1 MNDVKNKKKKPV
13 TGVKGGR
20 TMTGQPADTINVS
33 PQIGKQVNE
42 QSRGAA
48 VFSFGRMNP
57 PTVGHEKLVNKL
69 LGVAKQYRA
78 SPMIFLSHNQDK
90 KKNPLNYADKVR
102 FASKAFGSIV
112 QPSEAKTIFEV
123 LKSLHGKYKDLYM
136 VVGSDRVKSFQDLLN
151 AYNGKE
157 YSFDS
162 IKVISAGD
170 RDPDDDSVAGMSA
183 SKMREA
189 VRAKNPT
196 AFKQG
201 LPTRIQAHADEIFDL
216 TRLGLELAEELE
228 KEGLDLTEALTPDQ
242 RRRRGMVMR
251 RNERKI
257 LRAKEM
263 ARKRMASSDQLKI
276 RATNKARD
284 IIRKRLS
291 GGKNYDSLTV
301 SEKTTI
307 DRLMQSRKA
316 AVKRLAGRIL
326 NRVKNAEFE
335 RLKAYHSGQ
344 KELPH
349 PAMSNEEL
357 NAVSIDQL
365 VHEMMQAVT
374 ERAITEKVAGS
385 LTNKAT
391 KANIPYVTLEEVFR
405 RGFVSSMG
413 DQRSAFDRVNSFVAG
428 GRTAMNEDYDLYERN
443 VNKDLDDLFAQV
455 AQEEQPKHTKKT
467 RHKIELRAR
476 GTDELRPEIQHV
488 RRTAQ
493 AHTSMA
499 RQASIR
505 HKLDERLELAL
516 GEEIK
521 GWKQAAGDI
530 SKFRKQAK
538 DEAKQVKLVRLKKN
552 GDESKLYDAISKHA
566 DEKAARDR
574 HTQLTKLNPGRGISH
589 NLYVNDKLVDTLKEE
604 VRSAD
609 TKGVV
614 VRTASGKT
622 VVRKQKVNRK
632 IIGSGNLTDGTP

>member
-1 MNDVKNKKKKPV
+1 
-13 TGVKGGR
+13 
-20 TMTGQPADTINVS
+20 
-33 PQIGKQVNE
+33 
-42 QSRGAA
+42 
-48 VFSFGRMNP
+48 
-57 PTVGHEKLVNKL
+57 
-69 LGVAKQYRA
+69 
-78 SPMIFLSHNQDK
+78 
-90 KKNPLNYADKVR
+90 
-102 FASKAFGSIV
+102 
-112 QPSEAKTIFEV
+112 
-123 LKSLHGKYKDLYM
+123 
-136 VVGSDRVKSFQDLLN
+136 
-151 AYNGKE
+151 
-157 YSFDS
+157 
-162 IKVISAGD
+162 
-170 RDPDDDSVAGMSA
+170 
-183 SKMREA
+183 
-189 VRAKNPT
+189 
-196 AFKQG
+196 
-201 LPTRIQAHADEIFDL
+201 
-216 TRLGLELAEELE
+216 
-228 KEGLDLTEALTPDQ
+228 
-242 RRRRGMVMR
+242 
-251 RNERKI
+251 
-257 LRAKEM
+257 
-263 ARKRMASSDQLKI
+263 
-276 RATNKARD
+276 
-284 IIRKRLS
+284 
-291 GGKNYDSLTV
+291 
-301 SEKTTI
+301 
-307 DRLMQSRKA
+307 
-316 AVKRLAGRIL
+316 
-326 NRVKNAEFE
+326 VKNAEFE

-349 PAMSNEEL
+349 TAMSNEEL

-552 GDESKLYDAISKHA
+552 GDESKLYDATSKHA